1 MAENQK
7 TNLATVRFS
16 SGVGNTLQIKFP
28 KVVSSEKDNTEYI
41 YYTKEGDFLGGNE
54 NSNKVYITTQEEYNK
69 SKNKIGTIHYSG
81 YIDDGEDILSIHKM
95 SAKHLGL
102 SNNNG
107 WDYFWILDK
116 EGEFISLN
124 SLRYLFNNE
133 KV

>member
-1 MAENQK
+1 MAENKK

-69 SKNKIGTIHYSG
+69 SKNKWSSINKEENLLKLFDNPISHKDFLSYAGI
-81 YIDDGEDILSIHKM
+81 INGE
-95 SAKHLGL
+95 A
-102 SNNNG
+102 SN
-107 WDYFWILDK
+107 K
-116 EGEFISLN
+116 N
-124 SLRYLFNNE
+124 SVSVGIPEN
-133 KV
+133 